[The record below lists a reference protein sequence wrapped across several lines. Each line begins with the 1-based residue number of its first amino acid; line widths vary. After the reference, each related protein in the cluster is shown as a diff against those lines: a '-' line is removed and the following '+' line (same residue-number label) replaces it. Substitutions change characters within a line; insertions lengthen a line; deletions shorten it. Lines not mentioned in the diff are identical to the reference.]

1 MKSQIYLCV
10 DLKAMTQDTH
20 FRAQESR
27 TGVLTMQD
35 EDNFLFYEAE
45 AQKERRNPRIWSGKM
60 INISQKA
67 DGALRVNFK
76 PLCLEQDTNTAL
88 LVSRIYFDLLQA
100 KKELINTK
108 Q

>member
-27 TGVLTMQD
+27 TGILTMQD

-45 AQKERRNPRIWSGKM
+45 AQKERRNPRLWSGKM
-60 INISQKA
+60 LNISQKSN
-67 DGALRVNFK
+67 GQLSVNFK
-76 PLCLEQDTNTAL
+76 PMSLEQDTNTAL

>member
-45 AQKERRNPRIWSGKM
+45 AQKERRNPRLRSGKM
-60 INISQKA
+60 LNISQKSN
-67 DGALRVNFK
+67 GQLSVNFK
-76 PLCLEQDTNTAL
+76 PLRLEHDTNTAL
-88 LVSRIYFDLLQA
+88 LASRIYFDLMQA
-100 KKELINTK
+100 KKDLLNIK
-108 Q
+108 H